1 MHESISM
8 AQIQVE
14 DVSKTGSNSAAVR
27 MFKYMGTN
35 VSVVVYEYL
44 CLFLRMY
51 MSVGLGWWG
60 TFRPNRH
67 WDHHSALNY

>member
-1 MHESISM
+1 M

-14 DVSKTGSNSAAVR
+14 DVSKTESNSAAVC
-27 MFKYMGTN
+27 MFKYMGMN

-51 MSVGLGWWG
+51 MSVGLGSQG
-60 TFRPNRH
+60 TFRPNRYL
-67 WDHHSALNY
+67 DHHSALKY